1 MVLTKITRYSK
12 CIVVDT
18 YIADVPSSADLRE
31 VGDCPM
37 ADPDLSG
44 VYQIDHGIH
53 EYLETVDAD
62 IVQLDSNLEPIEATR
77 KIINY

>member
-1 MVLTKITRYSK
+1 MALTKITRYSK

-37 ADPDLSG
+37 ANLID
-44 VYQIDHGIH
+44 VYQIDHGIY
-53 EYLETVDAD
+53 ECLETVDAD

>member
-12 CIVVDT
+12 CIVTDT
-18 YIADVPSSADLRE
+18 YIADVPPGANLRDI
-31 VGDCPM
+31 GDSPM
-37 ADPDLSG
+37 ATLCG
-44 VYQIDHGIH
+44 VYQIDHEVH

-62 IVQLDSNLEPIEATR
+62 IVQLDSVLEPIEVTR

>member
-1 MVLTKITRYSK
+1 MALTKITRYSK

-37 ADPDLSG
+37 ANLIDVCPDRSWHL
-44 VYQIDHGIH
+44 
-53 EYLETVDAD
+53 
-62 IVQLDSNLEPIEATR
+62 
-77 KIINY
+77 

>member
-12 CIVVDT
+12 CIVSDT
-18 YIADVPSSADLRE
+18 YVADVHPGANLRE
-31 VGDCPM
+31 IGDSPM
-37 ADPDLSG
+37 AVLSG
-44 VYQIDHGIH
+44 VYQIEHGVH

-62 IVQLDSNLEPIEATR
+62 IVQLDSGLEPIEVTR

>member
-18 YIADVPSSADLRE
+18 YIANVPSSADLRE
-31 VGDCPM
+31 VCDSPM
-37 ADPDLSG
+37 ANLIG
-44 VYQIDHGIH
+44 VYQIDHGIY
-53 EYLETVDAD
+53 ECLETVDAD

>member
-31 VGDCPM
+31 IGDSPM
-37 ADPDLSG
+37 ANLSG

-53 EYLETVDAD
+53 EYLETVDVD

>member
-31 VGDCPM
+31 VCDHPM
-37 ADPDLSG
+37 ANLID
-44 VYQIDHGIH
+44 VYQIDHGIY
-53 EYLETVDAD
+53 ECLETVDAD